1 MERIGSQVKLP
12 LKTAIE
18 ISLQGIRIRISRAL
32 VTVSGVVLGIAFLM
46 SILSTEIIKRTTDV
60 EQQLQQRTTLMMNL
74 VKSEVGQLKNR
85 KIAVVVSGQLSS
97 EETRLL
103 HDLKQEKALIS
114 VYGKQLPGV
123 HNVAKLSE
131 LAAGANVLL
140 LLGKSDK
147 MASSFSLETAT
158 IGMKQQVILD
168 SSAKRDI
175 GVLGADMRRETF
187 FGEET
192 NKMETQL
199 AEAAKQDR
207 FRTIWI
213 VSISLLVTVIGIA
226 NALLMSVTERFKEIG
241 TMKCLGAL
249 SSFIRQL
256 FLIESAII
264 GVAGSVAGAI
274 IGSLFPMLTYSFSL
288 GFGLVFGS
296 MNYFWLLLACLA
308 SLVIG
313 TLLSI
318 LAAIYPASF
327 ASRMVPAMA
336 LRSNV

>member
-12 LKTAIE
+12 LKTAVE

-46 SILSTEIIKRTTDV
+46 SILSTEIIKRTTDE
-60 EQQLQQRTTLMMNL
+60 EQQLQQRTTLMLNL
-74 VKSEVGQLKNR
+74 VKSEVGQLNKR
-85 KIAVVVSGQLSS
+85 KIAVVISGQLSK

-103 HDLKQEKALIS
+103 RELRDGKAQLS
-114 VYGKQLPGV
+114 VYGKQVPGV
-123 HNVAKLSE
+123 RNVTNLREVGKDS
-131 LAAGANVLL
+131 NVLL
-140 LLGKSDK
+140 LLGNSGK
-147 MASSFSLETAT
+147 MAPSFSLADAT
-158 IGMKQQVILD
+158 NGMKQEVILD
-168 SSAKRDI
+168 SLAKRDI
-175 GVLGADMRRETF
+175 GELGSAMRRETF

-192 NKMETQL
+192 DELESKL
-199 AEAAKQDR
+199 AEAATQDR

-213 VSISLLVTVIGIA
+213 VTISLLVTVIGIA

-241 TMKCLGAL
+241 TMKCLGAM
-249 SSFIRQL
+249 SAFIRQL

-264 GVAGSVAGAI
+264 GIAGSVVGAI
-274 IGSLFPMLTYSFSL
+274 IGSLFPMLTYSLSL

-296 MNYFWLLLACLA
+296 MNYVWLLLACLG
-308 SLVIG
+308 SLIIG